1 MLLKSINRRNIRS
14 YEDAEIS
21 LPSGSVLLAGD
32 IGSGKSTIL
41 LAIEFAI
48 FGAKKGELPAYT
60 LLRHGKKEGFVEL
73 KMKVDGKEVIIKRT
87 LKRSNDDIK
96 QEAGYIIIN
105 GIKKDATS
113 EELRAISLDLLGYPK
128 DLVKKGKD
136 LIYRYTVYTPQE
148 EMKQILYEI
157 KDARLDTLRKIFNI
171 DKYKRIKDNSS
182 IVVKALREKK
192 RHLEGYT
199 MDMDYKK
206 KQLEE
211 RKNEIADIDKRIMDI
226 LPKIEEVRN
235 IIAEKKK
242 SIENIERDMLEL
254 TALRKSLSIAET
266 SLNHKIEQNNGVNAE
281 IKKLNEQAEEAKK
294 ESESR
299 EMEDLSVINKKISE
313 KEKEIREADLS
324 YNAAIKKIRELEV
337 KMEHCKDTIR
347 KISSMDTCPVC
358 EQKVDESHKNEISFR
373 ENRKHDEF
381 LENIKNYREDEEKLE
396 KIRIVLKKDIDNLV
410 REQHQFNVLKV
421 RLQNL
426 KEKQG
431 MIEERM
437 ALKEGIKKEIGILN
451 AKKAELKPKIELYSK
466 SEEKYRAA
474 RKEIDGLLPQ
484 EKFLEIE
491 KGKHESA
498 KASIKNFIISM
509 EKEIDEKQ
517 KAKEKL
523 NSIIQLV
530 NWIEELFISLM
541 SAMEK
546 HVMVSIHSQFN
557 GLFRQWFDVLLED
570 ETINVRVDEEFTP
583 IIEQNGYETYI
594 ENLSGGEKTSVA
606 LSYRLA
612 LNKVIND
619 VVVGIKTKDII
630 ILDEPTDGFSTE
642 QLDRVRDILEQLNMN
657 QIIIVSHESKIE
669 SFVQN
674 VIRIEKHDNISGVV

>member
-1 MLLKSINRRNIRS
+1 
-14 YEDAEIS
+14 
-21 LPSGSVLLAGD
+21 
-32 IGSGKSTIL
+32 
-41 LAIEFAI
+41 
-48 FGAKKGELPAYT
+48 
-60 LLRHGKKEGFVEL
+60 
-73 KMKVDGKEVIIKRT
+73 
-87 LKRSNDDIK
+87 
-96 QEAGYIIIN
+96 
-105 GIKKDATS
+105 
-113 EELRAISLDLLGYPK
+113 
-128 DLVKKGKD
+128 
-136 LIYRYTVYTPQE
+136 
-148 EMKQILYEI
+148 MKQILYEI

-192 RHLEGYT
+192 MHLEGYT

-266 SLNHKIEQNNGVNAE
+266 SLNHKIEQNNRVNAE

-396 KIRIVLKKDIDNLV
+396 KIRIGLKKDIDNLV

-491 KGKHESA
+491 KGKHEST
-498 KASIKNFIISM
+498 KESIKNSIITM
-509 EKEIDEKQ
+509 KKKKNKKQ
-517 KAKEKL
+517 KKKKKK
-523 NSIIQLV
+523 NNTQ
-530 NWIEELFISLM
+530 
-541 SAMEK
+541 K
-546 HVMVSIHSQFN
+546 
-557 GLFRQWFDVLLED
+557 
-570 ETINVRVDEEFTP
+570 
-583 IIEQNGYETYI
+583 
-594 ENLSGGEKTSVA
+594 K
-606 LSYRLA
+606 
-612 LNKVIND
+612 KKKK
-619 VVVGIKTKDII
+619 IKK
-630 ILDEPTDGFSTE
+630 
-642 QLDRVRDILEQLNMN
+642 
-657 QIIIVSHESKIE
+657 
-669 SFVQN
+669 
-674 VIRIEKHDNISGVV
+674 